1 VVKRLVRLEK
11 SFSFVLSPKA
21 PYNFELTVKK
31 PAGWDLFTPFEV
43 FEDGTMWTALHIDGT
58 LVGLKLRS
66 AGETE
71 SPRISVKAFLAREP
85 DDKEE
90 TIKRL
95 LEEKLGVNDDLSRFY
110 GFARRDPI
118 LKHAMD
124 DLYGMHD
131 TLGGSV
137 FNLVILTICLQMA
150 PLKRSEQMMDCLVSR
165 YGGVAEFDG
174 RRVNAWP
181 VPSRISVVS
190 IKELESR
197 CKLGY
202 RAKYVIQLAKILDG
216 RGFPTLED
224 LARLPAEES
233 KERLMELPG
242 IGDYSADI
250 INPRAGFPI
259 DSWSVDVFGKLFFGR
274 EPRDARGAIERVKNE
289 GIRRWGRWSWMAF
302 FYVAQDL
309 ENLSRKL
316 NTKLRLQ

>member
-1 VVKRLVRLEK
+1 MVRLEK
-11 SFSFVLSPKA
+11 NFSFVLSPKA
-21 PYNFELTVKK
+21 PYNFELTAKK
-31 PAGWDLFTPFEV
+31 PAGWDLFTPFEL
-43 FEDGTMWTALHIDGT
+43 FEEGTMWTALHVDGM

-66 AGETE
+66 AGETD
-71 SPRISVKAFLAREP
+71 SPRISVTAFLAREP

-90 TIKRL
+90 TIKGIL
-95 LEEKLGVNDDLSRFY
+95 AEKLGVNDELSQFY

-118 LKHAMD
+118 LKHAVD

-137 FNLVILTICLQMA
+137 FDLAILTICLQMA
-150 PLKRSEQMMDCLVSR
+150 PLKRSEQMMECLVSR
-165 YGGVAEFDG
+165 YGRVAEFDG
-174 RRVNAWP
+174 RRVAAWP
-181 VPSRISVVS
+181 VPSEISVVS
-190 IKELESR
+190 TKELESR

-202 RAKYVIQLAKILDG
+202 RAKYVIQLAKILEG
-216 RGFPTLED
+216 EAFPTLED

-233 KERLMELPG
+233 KRRLMELPG

-259 DSWSVDVFGKLFFGR
+259 DAWSVDVFGKLFFGR
-274 EPRDARGAIERVKNE
+274 EPKNARDAIERVKKE

-309 ENLSRKL
+309 ENLSKKL
-316 NTKLRLQ
+316 NVKLRLQ

>member
-1 VVKRLVRLEK
+1 MVRLER

-21 PYNFELTVKK
+21 PYNFELTAKK

-43 FEDGTMWTALHIDGT
+43 FEEGTMWTALHIDGT

-66 AGETE
+66 AGATG
-71 SPRISVKAFLAREP
+71 SSRILATVFLAREP
-85 DDKEE
+85 DNKEV
-90 TIKRL
+90 TIKGIL
-95 LEEKLGVNDDLSRFY
+95 AEKLGINDDLSQFY
-110 GFARRDPI
+110 RFARRDPI
-118 LKHAMD
+118 LKHAVD

-137 FNLVILTICLQMA
+137 FDLAILTICLQMA

-165 YGGVAEFDG
+165 YGRVAEFDG
-174 RRVNAWP
+174 KRVNAWP
-181 VPSRISVVS
+181 IPSEISVAS
-190 IKELESR
+190 TKELESR

-202 RAKYVIQLAKILDG
+202 RAKYVIQLAKILE
-216 RGFPTLED
+216 RGAFPTLED
-224 LARLPAEES
+224 LARLSAEES
-233 KERLMELPG
+233 KKRLMELPG

-259 DSWSVDVFGKLFFGR
+259 DAWSVDVFGKLFFGR
-274 EPRDARGAIERVKNE
+274 EPRNARDAIERVKKE

-316 NTKLRLQ
+316 SVKLRLQ

>member
-1 VVKRLVRLEK
+1 MVRLEK
-11 SFSFVLSPKA
+11 NFSFVLSPKA
-21 PYNFELTVKK
+21 PYSFELTAKK
-31 PAGWDLFTPFEV
+31 PAGWNLFTPFEV
-43 FEDGTMWTALHIDGT
+43 FEGGTLWTALHIDGT
-58 LVGLKLRS
+58 LVGLKLKS
-66 AGETE
+66 AEETD
-71 SPRISVKAFLAREP
+71 SPRISVTVFLAREP
-85 DDKEE
+85 DDKKE
-90 TIKRL
+90 TIKRIL
-95 LEEKLGVNDDLSRFY
+95 AEKLGVNDELSQFY
-110 GFARRDPI
+110 EFARSDPI
-118 LKHAMD
+118 LKHAVE

-137 FNLVILTICLQMA
+137 FDVAILTICLQMA
-150 PLKRSEQMMDCLVSR
+150 PLKRSEQMMDCLVSG
-165 YGGVAEFDG
+165 YGRVAEFDG

-181 VPSRISVVS
+181 VPSEISKVPVN
-190 IKELESR
+190 ELESR

-202 RAKYVIQLAKILDG
+202 RAKYVIQVARILEG
-216 RGFPTLED
+216 EAFPTLED

-259 DSWSVDVFGKLFFGR
+259 DAWSVDVFGKLFFGR
-274 EPRDARGAIERVKNE
+274 EPRNARSAIERVKKE

-316 NTKLRLQ
+316 NLKLRLQ